1 MRIRRTMLAFACAAF
16 VATTGFVAC
25 SGGASGYG
33 SDTQGAFLET
43 CVNKEQQPE
52 AICRCTYEKI
62 TQQIPFDR
70 YVEIDKQLQKDPTA
84 VPDELL
90 RIVADC
96 GSQVNN
102 SGAPNSSS
110 DSNSSDSNS
119 GRSDNTDSNSRSSTS
134 RSTT

>member
-1 MRIRRTMLAFACAAF
+1 MRIRRTMLLFASVALAASTG
-16 VATTGFVAC
+16 VAAC

-33 SDTQGAFLET
+33 RDTQGAFLET

-52 AICRCTYEKI
+52 AICRCTYQKI
-62 TQQIPFDR
+62 TEEIPFDR

-96 GSQVNN
+96 ASQVSN
-102 SGAPNSSS
+102 SGAPDSNSG
-110 DSNSSDSNS
+110 SNSSDSNS